1 MTTDAAATGPAATD
15 AAARPHPGSH
25 VRHRPGLALV
35 VISCAQLMVILD
47 ATVVNVAL
55 PTIRKSLGFS
65 TANLEWL
72 ITAYALTFG
81 GLLLFGGRTGDLY
94 GKRRMFMVGIAVF
107 AGASLLGGF
116 AQDQIWLILTRGLQ
130 GVGGA
135 IASPTALS
143 LVAINFAEG
152 RERNRAMGVYSAM
165 SGAGGAIGLLLGGI
179 LTSYV
184 SWRWI
189 FFVNVPIGALA
200 LFLAPRVLVEA
211 EPKPGRLDTPG
222 ALTATAG
229 MLSLV
234 YGLTHA
240 ADHPWSSTGTVVPL
254 VVAALLL
261 TAFVLV
267 EVRSAAPLL
276 PLSIFSSRN
285 RSGVY
290 SMMLFL
296 GMAVF
301 SLFFFL
307 TLYLQNIHH
316 FSAVRTGVGFLPM
329 SFGIMVAAILTSRLL
344 VRVGIRI
351 PLLVGPVLALAG
363 MVWLTRLT
371 PSTGYWLILAPLLL
385 MALGMGLSFVPLTVT
400 AVAGVAPEEAGIAS
414 ALVNTGQQI
423 GGALGLAVLGT
434 VAVASART
442 YATSALRR
450 GAHPTAALLNAAQVH
465 GDVTAFAVAAAL
477 MGVAL
482 LISIVVIR
490 TPRGGPVVSQGLQPV
505 EEKPVDLSG
514 ALLLDPVATA
524 GEDVAA
530 AQAGQGRTEP

>member
-1 MTTDAAATGPAATD
+1 MTSTATARVPANVH
-15 AAARPHPGSH
+15 R
-25 VRHRPGLALV
+25 RPGLALV

-47 ATVVNVAL
+47 ATIVNVAL

-94 GKRRMFMVGIAVF
+94 GKRRMFMVGIGIF
-107 AGASLLGGF
+107 AFASLLGGF
-116 AQDQIWLILTRGLQ
+116 AQDQAWLIITRGLQ

-135 IASPTALS
+135 IMSPTALS
-143 LVAINFAEG
+143 LIAINFAEG
-152 RERNRAMGVYSAM
+152 HERNRAMGIYSAM

-189 FFVNVPIGALA
+189 FFVNVPIGALG
-200 LFLAPRVLVEA
+200 LILAPRVLVEA
-211 EPKPGRLDTPG
+211 EARPGRLDTPG
-222 ALTATAG
+222 AITATAG

-240 ADHPWSSTGTVVPL
+240 ADHSWGSTGTIVPL
-254 VVAALLL
+254 ILAGVLL
-261 TAFVLV
+261 TAFITI
-267 EVRSAAPLL
+267 EVRADAPLM

-301 SLFFFL
+301 SMFFFL

-316 FSAVRTGVGFLPM
+316 YSAVRTGLGFLPM
-329 SFGIMVAAILTSRLL
+329 SFGIMFAAIVTSRQLT
-344 VRVGIRI
+344 RVGIRI
-351 PLLVGPVLALAG
+351 PLLTGPVFALAG
-363 MVWLTRLT
+363 LIWLTRLT
-371 PSTGYWLILAPLLL
+371 PSTSYGFILAPLLL
-385 MALGMGLSFVPLTVT
+385 LALGMGQCFVPLTVT

-414 ALVNTGQQI
+414 ALVNTGQQV

-434 VAVASART
+434 VAISSGRHYLESAVRAS
-442 YATSALRR
+442 
-450 GAHPTAALLNAAQVH
+450 GAHVPTTAIINAAQVH
-465 GDVTAFAVAAAL
+465 GDTAAFTVASAL

-482 LISIVVIR
+482 LISLVAIR
-490 TPRGGPVVSQGLQPV
+490 VPKDALPVGVHSEGPM
-505 EEKPVDLSG
+505 
-514 ALLLDPVATA
+514 A
-524 GEDVAA
+524 G
-530 AQAGQGRTEP
+530 

>member
-1 MTTDAAATGPAATD
+1 MTSATAAPVT
-15 AAARPHPGSH
+15 SH
-25 VRHRPGLALV
+25 VHRRPSLALV

-47 ATVVNVAL
+47 ATIVNVAL

-94 GKRRMFMVGIAVF
+94 GKRRMFMVGIGIF

-116 AQDQIWLILTRGLQ
+116 AQDQAWLIITRGLQ

-135 IASPTALS
+135 IMSPTALS
-143 LVAINFAEG
+143 LIAINFAEG
-152 RERNRAMGVYSAM
+152 HERNRAMGVYSAM

-189 FFVNVPIGALA
+189 FFVNVPIGALG
-200 LFLAPRVLVEA
+200 LILAPRVLVEA
-211 EPKPGRLDTPG
+211 EARPGRLDTPG
-222 ALTATAG
+222 AITATAG

-240 ADHPWSSTGTVVPL
+240 ADHSWGSTGTILPL
-254 VVAALLL
+254 ALAAVLLA
-261 TAFVLV
+261 AFIAV
-267 EVRSAAPLL
+267 EVRTDAPLM

-301 SLFFFL
+301 SMFFFL

-316 FSAVRTGVGFLPM
+316 YSAVRTGLGFLPM
-329 SFGIMVAAILTSRLL
+329 SFGIMFAAIITSRQLT
-344 VRVGIRI
+344 RVGIRI
-351 PLLVGPVLALAG
+351 PLLTGPVFALAG
-363 MVWLTRLT
+363 LIWLTRLT
-371 PSTGYWLILAPLLL
+371 PSTSYGFILAPLLL
-385 MALGMGLSFVPLTVT
+385 LALGMGQCFVPLTVT

-434 VAVASART
+434 VAISSGRHYFDSAMRAS
-442 YATSALRR
+442 
-450 GAHPTAALLNAAQVH
+450 GAHAPTTAIINAAQVH
-465 GDVTAFAVAAAL
+465 GDTSAFTVASIL

-482 LISIVVIR
+482 LISIVAIR
-490 TPRGGPVVSQGLQPV
+490 VP
-505 EEKPVDLSG
+505 KD
-514 ALLLDPVATA
+514 ALPKGIHSSETTLA
-524 GEDVAA
+524 G
-530 AQAGQGRTEP
+530 